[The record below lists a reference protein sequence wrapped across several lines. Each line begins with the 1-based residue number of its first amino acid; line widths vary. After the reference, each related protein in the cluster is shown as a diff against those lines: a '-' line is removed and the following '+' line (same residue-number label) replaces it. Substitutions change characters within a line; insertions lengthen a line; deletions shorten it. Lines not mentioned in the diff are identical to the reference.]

1 MHQGRPTSII
11 QNNSNF
17 ISLVLK
23 PIHRLTLP
31 SWEQLSNL
39 LSCGVHPWNLLLLF
53 FHVPLLVIIEAS
65 ICILL
70 IAWKGSFKHLSSQ
83 VKVCLCLDANVTA
96 CWFLLS
102 CSWIF
107 LFILIKGKKPS
118 QPLFISSR
126 TVLNTTCSSSGT
138 SSANPQSIGQERKKC
153 LLFVYSKC

>member
-107 LFILIKGKKPS
+107 LFILIKGKNLHS
-118 QPLFISSR
+118 L
-126 TVLNTTCSSSGT
+126 CSSPHEQYLIQLVP
-138 SSANPQSIGQERKKC
+138 AVALVQLIHKA
-153 LLFVYSKC
+153 